1 MFNFFRSQGKAAKY
15 LLGFLLSLVGLSM
28 LLYLVPNYNNSTNS
42 SNPVLLEVGKTKL
55 LANEAMAIF
64 QQQTNGKVPAEMVK
78 IYFPQFINERVM
90 LLAALEEARKLGIT
104 AGDGEV
110 VETLAQV
117 PAFAQF
123 FENGKL
129 VRRQEFEAALAQQG
143 YTVDKVFEELR
154 NQATLTKLRDVIL
167 ENTVI
172 TPREVEENYKHKY
185 ERATVDY
192 IGLSEADMRSKIN
205 VSEDEVR
212 KTWEGEKASYTQP
225 EKYSYRVVVLSQDK
239 VAQTLT
245 VTDKELR
252 DAYSGAIDNF
262 RTPDQV
268 HAQIGRAHV

>member
-1 MFNFFRSQGKAAKY
+1 
-15 LLGFLLSLVGLSM
+15 
-28 LLYLVPNYNNSTNS
+28 
-42 SNPVLLEVGKTKL
+42 
-55 LANEAMAIF
+55 
-64 QQQTNGKVPAEMVK
+64 MV
-78 IYFPQFINERVM
+78 E
-90 LLAALEEARKLGIT
+90 
-104 AGDGEV
+104 
-110 VETLAQV
+110 
-117 PAFAQF
+117 
-123 FENGKL
+123 
-129 VRRQEFEAALAQQG
+129 
-143 YTVDKVFEELR
+143 KVFQELR
-154 NQATLTKLRDVIL
+154 DQATLTKLRDVIL

-172 TPREVEENYKHKY
+172 TPREVEEEYKHKY

-268 HAQIGRAHV
+268 HARHILISTADKSDADKKTLLAKAEDIAKQAKNGGNFIELAKKNSDDTGNAPNGGDLGTFGRGQMVPEFENAVFAMKPGDVSGVVTTQFGYHIIKVTGKKDGGTVPFDQLKGKIEEYLKGMEVQKQVMAKVEELKKAAKVEYPDRKN